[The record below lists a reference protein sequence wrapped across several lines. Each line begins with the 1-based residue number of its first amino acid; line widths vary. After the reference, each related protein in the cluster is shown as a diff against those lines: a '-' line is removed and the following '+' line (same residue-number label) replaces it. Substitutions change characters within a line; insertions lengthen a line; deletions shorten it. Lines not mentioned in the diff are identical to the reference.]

1 MPTTDMEEAV
11 PVLMDCF
18 SGRMVALFPAASALQ
33 FSVAPP
39 KVWLDCSRIG
49 KIRTGSDSGII
60 VYEMN

>member
-33 FSVAPP
+33 FSVA
-39 KVWLDCSRIG
+39 LRFGLIALESER
-49 KIRTGSDSGII
+49 
-60 VYEMN
+60 YEREAIAFHELSYMK

>member
-33 FSVAPP
+33 LSVAPP
-39 KVWLDCSRIG
+39 SGLARLLSNREDTNG
-49 KIRTGSDSGII
+49 KR
-60 VYEMN
+60 